1 MTLFFYIV
9 GYIAVFT
16 IVALIFMKDWVKLEK
31 VLKFVWKFATE
42 VVYELG
48 KTLFMAG
55 LVGVYFI
62 PESKDFTMAVQY
74 GIIFYIVG
82 YGLKKD

>member
-1 MTLFFYIV
+1 MMIFYYIV
-9 GYIAVFT
+9 GYIAVAT
-16 IVALIFMKDWVKLEK
+16 IVALIFKRDWVKLEK
-31 VLKFVWKFATE
+31 VLKFVWRFTTE

-48 KTLFMAG
+48 KTLFIAG
-55 LVGVYFI
+55 LIGVYFI